1 MSNDAYGTATLI
13 LFFGFFGGISVLGLT
28 LALRDRYRRAKRQ
41 SK

>member
-13 LFFGFFGGISVLGLT
+13 LFFGFFGGISVLGLAI
-28 LALRDRYRRAKRQ
+28 ALRDRYRRSRR